1 MLSLLKY
8 ETFSRWPAVLGWGS
22 GLSFFGIMYIAIY
35 PEFEGKMA
43 ALSEISIYQA
53 MRIDMTS
60 FEGFIAS
67 SLILN
72 VPVVLAIYAIVT
84 SSDTLSGEE
93 DRGTLE
99 LIVTMP
105 LKRWQIVSMKALALT
120 IVTLAMLVIAGVS
133 SALTLMSIQNA
144 VDVAVTP
151 IQMFFVVL
159 SCWPIT
165 LAILMIGLFF
175 SAALPNRKTASAATT
190 IVFIFSY
197 FSIMIAGIVES
208 LEFIKYFSLF
218 NYLDSSAGA
227 FTKGVQASD
236 VAILFAIAAVAFV
249 LALISFERRD
259 ITVGQWPWQRAKAGD
274 TST

>member
-8 ETFSRWPAVLGWGS
+8 EILSRWVAVLSWGA
-22 GLSFFGIMYIAIY
+22 GLSIFGVMYIAIY
-35 PEFEGKMA
+35 PQIEDKMNV
-43 ALSEISIYQA
+43 LSEIPFYQA

-60 FEGFIAS
+60 FEGIIAS

-72 VPVVLAIYAIVT
+72 IPVILAIYAIVT
-84 SSDTLSGEE
+84 SSDTLAGEE

-120 IVTLAMLVIAGVS
+120 VVTLMMLVITGIA
-133 SALTLMSIQNA
+133 SALTLISIQNA
-144 VDVAVTP
+144 VDVDVTP
-151 IQMFFVVL
+151 TQMFFTVL

-165 LAILMIGLFF
+165 LAITMIGLFF

-190 IVFIFSY
+190 FIFIFSY
-197 FSIMIAGIVES
+197 FSIMIAGIAES

-227 FTKGVQASD
+227 FKEGVQPSD
-236 VAILFAIAAVAFV
+236 VAILFAIAAVSFV
-249 LALISFERRD
+249 LALICFERRD
-259 ITVGQWPWQRAKAGD
+259 ITVGQWPWQRAKARD
-274 TST
+274 IST